1 MISGGEKDV
10 SICGVTIGK
19 VLCYSREPVTLTTV
33 TLVELISP
41 WKPISTNDMKMWE
54 GLVEK
59 KIGKAK
65 EGVMGKSYA

>member
-41 WKPISTNDMKMWE
+41 WKPKSTNDMKMWE

-59 KIGKAK
+59 KMVSQKKG
-65 EGVMGKSYA
+65 